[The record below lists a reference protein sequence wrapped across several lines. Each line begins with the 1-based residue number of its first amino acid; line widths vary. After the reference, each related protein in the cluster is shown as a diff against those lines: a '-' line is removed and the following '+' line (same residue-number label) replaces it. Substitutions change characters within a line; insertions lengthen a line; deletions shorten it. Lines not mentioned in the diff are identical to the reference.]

1 MVKYQKI
8 IEYPEPIPVEHFKTE
23 HLAKHKPCIIRNC
36 SRELKIQ
43 KWNIDYIQEKCGEN
57 EVFCRW
63 QTNNDKYQSGVEY
76 QVRKT
81 TVGQYIDDLKTKH
94 PRSQKSYL
102 AVQNVKHMLPQ
113 LEPDI
118 DLPPYIENLHS
129 GPFVWIAKQGHYEY
143 AHIDPDEGFLIIL
156 HGRKTC
162 RLFSYENLNAMKPRP
177 RGALGRTIQ
186 SGIDLKNEEDLN
198 NLDKTCFI
206 GELNSTD
213 ALYIPGLFWHQITT
227 EEEDTVSVNCFWGQN
242 GEKNVK
248 HDANEK
254 NSERQ
259 AEKPAEN
266 QDEPTHTIRDF
277 TIPNFSQRCILSQST
292 NPEFHG
298 IFKYWF
304 TNIIEQ
310 NRDYPVFQRQ
320 LSRWRQVVFHFLYKQ
335 WKEKVSEEEI
345 DVLVEITKQYLE
357 LKELPERK
365 INDLSKYPPVLKI
378 RGLLY
383 RDAEN
388 KHRK

>member
-1 MVKYQKI
+1 
-8 IEYPEPIPVEHFKTE
+8 
-23 HLAKHKPCIIRNC
+23 
-36 SRELKIQ
+36 
-43 KWNIDYIQEKCGEN
+43 
-57 EVFCRW
+57 
-63 QTNNDKYQSGVEY
+63 
-76 QVRKT
+76 
-81 TVGQYIDDLKTKH
+81 
-94 PRSQKSYL
+94 
-102 AVQNVKHMLPQ
+102 
-113 LEPDI
+113 
-118 DLPPYIENLHS
+118 
-129 GPFVWIAKQGHYEY
+129 
-143 AHIDPDEGFLIIL
+143 
-156 HGRKTC
+156 
-162 RLFSYENLNAMKPRP
+162 MKPRP